1 MGFRVLHLVA
11 CCGLVASG
19 CAGFRGS
26 APVVTEARPAP
37 FSGELAFTHL
47 EALVALGPRVAG
59 TPAAGQARAYVRA
72 QLEGLGLSVHEDEF
86 RFASEPGAPEL
97 VLANLWTEIPG
108 RHTGLFI
115 VATPLDTPP
124 GESPGANEGGSGAAL
139 LLELARALHERALPY
154 SVRLLFLDGELLTD
168 TAFLGSADAHRGLAG
183 SGELL
188 TLRLLLYV
196 HQVGDRELEIRRD
209 SSSDRALREF
219 FFSAARGK
227 GLAAAFPSA
236 APYDD
241 VQLGHRAFVVRR
253 FTRVVALADLR
264 YGGPDV
270 PGEHWRTPQDDL
282 AHCSPE
288 SLAAVGTVV
297 LAGLE
302 AAAERQLEVDR
313 ASGAARPEEDG
324 HP

>member
-1 MGFRVLHLVA
+1 MA
-11 CCGLVASG
+11 CCWFAASG
-19 CAGFRGS
+19 CAWLRGDVP
-26 APVVTEARPAP
+26 APAEARPAP
-37 FSGELAFTHL
+37 FQGERAFAHL

-59 TPAAGQARAYVRA
+59 TPAVGQARAYVRA
-72 QLEGLGLSVHEDEF
+72 ELEGLGLSVHEDEF
-86 RFASEPGAPEL
+86 RFASEPGAPEQ
-97 VLANLWTEIPG
+97 VLANLWAEIPG
-108 RHTGLFI
+108 THAGLFI

-139 LLELARALHERALPY
+139 LLELARALHERSLPY
-154 SVRLLFLDGELLTD
+154 SVRLLFLDGDLLTSE
-168 TAFLGSADAHRGLAG
+168 TAFLGSAHAHRSLAE
-183 SGELL
+183 SGELQ

-209 SSSDRALREF
+209 RSSDRVLREV
-219 FFSAARGK
+219 FFSAARGA

-241 VQLGHRAFVVRR
+241 VRLGHRAFVARR

-264 YGGPDV
+264 YGGPDI

-297 LAGLE
+297 LTGLE
-302 AAAERQLEVDR
+302 AAAERQLVVDR